1 MIADAAMA
9 RMTFIGAGSY
19 GTAVSSHFAEN
30 RQNEVIVYGRNREVI
45 SEINQD
51 HTNSR
56 YLGACRISNRLRA
69 TSHFPEAVKGAEFL
83 FIAVPAQEVRNIT
96 RLLADAIKND
106 IIIINL
112 AKGIE
117 VESLK
122 RMSQVISEELNGLR
136 FEFEVMTLSGP
147 SFAEDVVNT
156 EKSVALT
163 LGGENRRRLKCVRD
177 LLHSESFRVFACKDL
192 VGVEM
197 GGALKNVFALMAGIM
212 KGAGE
217 GNSYLGEFIPR
228 ALVEIDT
235 IKRYFGARRDTAR
248 AVSSLGDLIIS
259 CTEASRN
266 FRFGKAYSECFS
278 KVLSGADV
286 IKMAFDAIGN
296 KTVEGYHTLKAI
308 YGFVDKKNM
317 FAPIVRELYD
327 ILYDGQKTGKGP
339 ADAIASFRQAD
350 SLRTWENLRT
360 YSRMLGSIFPQ
371 FWYRRYASSWKA
383 IGKDIFKNR

>member
-1 MIADAAMA
+1 MA
-9 RMTFIGAGSY
+9 KMTFIGAGSY
-19 GTAVSSHFAEN
+19 GTAVANHFAEN
-30 RQNEVIVYGRNREVI
+30 SQNEVVIYGRNREVVA
-45 SEINQD
+45 EINHS

-56 YLGACRISNRLRA
+56 YLGTCRISNRLKA
-69 TSHFPEAVKGAEFL
+69 TSNLPEAVQDADFL

-96 RLLADAIKND
+96 RLLVDSIKND

-117 VESLK
+117 VVSLK
-122 RMSQVISEELNGLR
+122 RMSQIISEELKKLEYY
-136 FEFEVMTLSGP
+136 FDAMTLSGP
-147 SFAEDVVNT
+147 SFAEDVVNPA
-156 EKSVALT
+156 KSVALT
-163 LGGENRRRLKCVRD
+163 LGGKNRRRLKSVRD
-177 LLHSESFRVFACKDL
+177 LLHSDSFRVFACKDL

-266 FRFGKAYSECFS
+266 FRFGKAYSECYS
-278 KVLSGADV
+278 KAKPDDDV
-286 IKMAFDAIGN
+286 IKMAFDAVGN

-327 ILYDGQKTGKGP
+327 ILYDGQKSGKGP

-350 SLRTWENLRT
+350 SLRIWENLRT

-383 IGKDIFKNR
+383 IKKDLLRNR

>member
-1 MIADAAMA
+1 MA
-9 RMTFIGAGSY
+9 KMTFIGAGSY
-19 GTAVSSHFAEN
+19 GTAVASHFAEN
-30 RQNEVIVYGRNREVI
+30 SPNEVVIYGRNREAVA
-45 SEINQD
+45 EIGEN

-56 YLGACRISNRLRA
+56 YLGTYHLSSRLKA
-69 TSHFPEAVKGAEFL
+69 TDDLSEAVRKADFL
-83 FIAVPAQEVRNIT
+83 FVAVPAQEVRNIT
-96 RLLADAIKND
+96 RLLMGTIEDD

-122 RMSQVISEELNGLR
+122 RMSQVISEELKGLTSK
-136 FEFEVMTLSGP
+136 FQVMTLSGP
-147 SFAEDVVNT
+147 SFAEDVINP

-163 LGGENRRRLKCVRD
+163 LGGENRRRLRYVRD
-177 LLHSESFRVFACKDL
+177 FLHSDSFRVFACKDL

-266 FRFGKAYSECFS
+266 FRFGRAYSEGYS
-278 KVLSGADV
+278 QAKPEDDV

-296 KTVEGYHTLKAI
+296 KTVEGYHTLRGI
-308 YGFVDKKNM
+308 YRFVDEKNM

-327 ILYDGQKTGKGP
+327 ILYENRESGKGP

-371 FWYRRYASSWKA
+371 FWYRRYASGWKA
-383 IGKDIFKNR
+383 VKKDVLRNR

>member
-1 MIADAAMA
+1 MA
-9 RMTFIGAGSY
+9 FIGAGSY
-19 GTAVSSHFAEN
+19 GTAVSSHFAKN
-30 RQNEVIVYGRNREVI
+30 SQNEVTLFGRNRKIVD
-45 SEINQD
+45 EINRE
-51 HTNSR
+51 HTNSK
-56 YLGACRISNRLRA
+56 YLGTHRVSDHLRTGSDLQDA
-69 TSHFPEAVKGAEFL
+69 IQGADFV
-83 FIAVPAQEVRNIT
+83 FIAVPAQEVRSVT
-96 RLLADAIKND
+96 RLLKDDLKND
-106 IIIINL
+106 SVVINL

-122 RMSQVISEELNGLR
+122 RMSQVISEELIGLK
-136 FEFEVMTLSGP
+136 FKFQVMTLSGP
-147 SFAEDVVNT
+147 SFAEDVINP

-163 LGGENRRRLKCVRD
+163 LGGENRRRLKSVRN
-177 LLHSESFRVFACKDL
+177 LLHSDSFRVFACKDL

-197 GGALKNVFALMAGIM
+197 GGALKNVFAIMAGIM

-235 IKRYFGARRDTAR
+235 IKRYFGARRDTSR

-266 FRFGKAYSECFS
+266 FRFGKAYSECSS
-278 KVLSGADV
+278 KAKPGDDV
-286 IKMAFDAIGN
+286 IKMAFDAVGN

-308 YGFVDKKNM
+308 YGFVDEKNM

-327 ILYDGQKTGKGP
+327 ILYDGQKSGKGP

-383 IGKDIFKNR
+383 IRKDLLRNR

>member
-1 MIADAAMA
+1 MA
-9 RMTFIGAGSY
+9 FIGAGSY
-19 GTAVSSHFAEN
+19 GTAVASHFARN
-30 RQNEVIVYGRNREVI
+30 SQNEVILFGRNREIVD
-45 SEINQD
+45 EINRE
-51 HTNSR
+51 HTNSK
-56 YLGACRISNRLRA
+56 YLGTHRVSDHLKATNDLFEAVRA
-69 TSHFPEAVKGAEFL
+69 TDLL
-83 FIAVPAQEVRNIT
+83 FIAVPAQEVRSVT
-96 RLLADAIKND
+96 RLLRDVLNTDCVVIS
-106 IIIINL
+106 L

-117 VESLK
+117 VESLQ
-122 RMSQVISEELNGLR
+122 RMSQVISEELKGLN
-136 FEFEVMTLSGP
+136 FKFQVMTLSGP
-147 SFAEDVVNT
+147 SFAEDVIDQ

-163 LGGENRRRLKCVRD
+163 LGGEKRRKLKDVRD
-177 LLHSESFRVFACKDL
+177 LLHSDSFRVFACKDL

-197 GGALKNVFALMAGIM
+197 GGALKNVFAIMAGIM

-266 FRFGKAYSECFS
+266 FRFGRAYSECCA
-278 KVLSGADV
+278 KAKPDDDV
-286 IKMAFDAIGN
+286 IELAFDATGN
-296 KTVEGYHTLKAI
+296 KTVEGYHTLRGI
-308 YGFVDKKNM
+308 YRFVDEKNM

-327 ILYDGQKTGKGP
+327 ILYENRRFGKEP
-339 ADAIASFRQAD
+339 TDAISSFRQAD

-371 FWYRRYASSWKA
+371 F
-383 IGKDIFKNR
+383 

>member
-1 MIADAAMA
+1 
-9 RMTFIGAGSY
+9 MTFIGAGSY
-19 GTAVSSHFAEN
+19 GIAVASHFAEN
-30 RQNEVIVYGRNREVI
+30 SQNEVVIYGRNREVVA
-45 SEINQD
+45 EINQN

-56 YLGACRISNRLRA
+56 YLGTCHISSRLKA
-69 TSHFPEAVKGAEFL
+69 TSNLPEAVQGADFL

-96 RLLADAIKND
+96 RFLTNAIKND

-117 VESLK
+117 IESLK
-122 RMSQVISEELNGLR
+122 RMSQIISEELKGL
-136 FEFEVMTLSGP
+136 EHNFEVMSLSGP
-147 SFAEDVVNT
+147 SFAEDVVNPD
-156 EKSVALT
+156 KSVALT
-163 LGGENRRRLKCVRD
+163 LGGENRRRLKSVRT
-177 LLHSESFRVFACKDL
+177 LLHSDSFRVFACKDL

-197 GGALKNVFALMAGIM
+197 GGALKNVFAIMAGIM

-228 ALVEIDT
+228 ALVEIDA

-266 FRFGKAYSECFS
+266 FRFGKAYSECYS
-278 KVLSGADV
+278 KAKPEDDI
-286 IKMAFDAIGN
+286 IKMTFDAVGN

-327 ILYDGQKTGKGP
+327 ILYDGQKSGKGP
-339 ADAIASFRQAD
+339 TDAIASFRQAD
-350 SLRTWENLRT
+350 SLRIWENLRT

-383 IGKDIFKNR
+383 IRKDLLRNR

>member
-1 MIADAAMA
+1 MA
-9 RMTFIGAGSY
+9 KMTFIGAGSY
-19 GTAVSSHFAEN
+19 GTAVASHFSKKS
-30 RQNEVIVYGRNREVI
+30 QNEVIIFGRSREVVDEINRE
-45 SEINQD
+45 
-51 HTNSR
+51 HTNAK
-56 YLGACRISNRLRA
+56 YLGTHRVSHHLRA
-69 TSHFPEAVKGAEFL
+69 SSDLQDAVQGADFV
-83 FIAVPAQEVRNIT
+83 FIAVPAQEVRSVT
-96 RLLADAIKND
+96 RLLKDVLKNGSVV
-106 IIIINL
+106 INL

-122 RMSQVISEELNGLR
+122 RMSQVISEELIG
-136 FEFEVMTLSGP
+136 FKFKFQVMTLSGP
-147 SFAEDVVNT
+147 SFAEDVIDP

-163 LGGENRRRLKCVRD
+163 LGGEKRRRLKYVRD
-177 LLHSESFRVFACKDL
+177 LLHSDSFRVFACKDL

-197 GGALKNVFALMAGIM
+197 GGALKNVFAIMAGIM

-266 FRFGKAYSECFS
+266 FRFGRAYSECYS
-278 KVLSGADV
+278 QAKPDDDV
-286 IKMAFDAIGN
+286 IEMAFDAIGN
-296 KTVEGYHTLKAI
+296 KTVEGYHTLRGI
-308 YGFVDKKNM
+308 YRFVDEKNM

-327 ILYDGQKTGKGP
+327 ILYDKRRLGKGP

-383 IGKDIFKNR
+383 IKGEILRNR

>member
-1 MIADAAMA
+1 MA
-9 RMTFIGAGSY
+9 KMTFIGAGSY
-19 GTAVSSHFAEN
+19 GTAVASHFAQN
-30 RQNEVIVYGRNREVI
+30 SQNEVVIYGRNKEVVA
-45 SEINQD
+45 EINQN

-56 YLGACRISNRLRA
+56 YLGTCCISSRLKA
-69 TSHFPEAVKGAEFL
+69 TSDLQEAVQSADFL
-83 FIAVPAQEVRNIT
+83 FIAVPAQEVRNIA
-96 RLLADAIKND
+96 RLLADTIKND
-106 IIIINL
+106 IIIINV

-117 VESLK
+117 VVSLK
-122 RMSQVISEELNGLR
+122 RMSQVISEELKKLEYY
-136 FEFEVMTLSGP
+136 FDAMTLSGP
-147 SFAEDVVNT
+147 SFAEDVVNPA
-156 EKSVALT
+156 KSVALT
-163 LGGENRRRLKCVRD
+163 LGGKNRRRLKSVRD
-177 LLHSESFRVFACKDL
+177 LLHSDSFRVFACKDL

-266 FRFGKAYSECFS
+266 FRFGKAYSECYS
-278 KVLSGADV
+278 KAKPDDDV
-286 IKMAFDAIGN
+286 IKMAFDAVGN

-327 ILYDGQKTGKGP
+327 ILYDGQKSGKGP

-350 SLRTWENLRT
+350 SLRIWENLRT

-383 IGKDIFKNR
+383 IKKDLLRNR

>member
-1 MIADAAMA
+1 MA
-9 RMTFIGAGSY
+9 KMTFIGAGSY
-19 GTAVSSHFAEN
+19 GTAVASHFAQN
-30 RQNEVIVYGRNREVI
+30 SQNEVVIYGRNKEVVA
-45 SEINQD
+45 EINQN

-56 YLGACRISNRLRA
+56 YLGTCCISSRLKA
-69 TSHFPEAVKGAEFL
+69 TSDLQEAVQSADFL
-83 FIAVPAQEVRNIT
+83 FIAVPAQEVRNIA
-96 RLLADAIKND
+96 RLLADTIKND
-106 IIIINL
+106 IIIINV

-117 VESLK
+117 VVSLK
-122 RMSQVISEELNGLR
+122 RMSQVISEELKKLEYY
-136 FEFEVMTLSGP
+136 FDAMTLSGP
-147 SFAEDVVNT
+147 SFAEDVVNPA
-156 EKSVALT
+156 KSVALT
-163 LGGENRRRLKCVRD
+163 LGGKNRRRLKSVRD
-177 LLHSESFRVFACKDL
+177 LLHSDSFRVFACKDL

-197 GGALKNVFALMAGIM
+197 GGALKNVFAIMAGIM

-248 AVSSLGDLIIS
+248 AVSSLGDLVIS

-266 FRFGKAYSECFS
+266 FRFGRAYSECSS
-278 KVLSGADV
+278 KAKPDDV
-286 IKMAFDAIGN
+286 IKMTFNAIGN
-296 KTVEGYHTLKAI
+296 KTVEGYHTLKGI
-308 YGFVDKKNM
+308 YGFVDEKNM

-327 ILYDGQKTGKGP
+327 ILYNAQKSGKGP

-371 FWYRRYASSWKA
+371 FWYRRYASSWKG
-383 IGKDIFKNR
+383 IRKDILRNR

>member
-1 MIADAAMA
+1 MA
-9 RMTFIGAGSY
+9 KMTFVGAGSY
-19 GTAVSSHFAEN
+19 GTAVASHFSKKN
-30 RQNEVIVYGRNREVI
+30 QNEVILFGRNREVVD
-45 SEINQD
+45 EINRE
-51 HTNSR
+51 HTNSK
-56 YLGACRISNRLRA
+56 YLGTQRISHHLKA
-69 TSHFPEAVKGAEFL
+69 SSDLQDAVQGADFV
-83 FIAVPAQEVRNIT
+83 FIAVPAQEVRSVT
-96 RLLADAIKND
+96 KLLKDVLKND
-106 IIIINL
+106 SVVINL

-117 VESLK
+117 VESLR
-122 RMSQVISEELNGLR
+122 RMSQVISEELIGLK
-136 FEFEVMTLSGP
+136 FKFQVMTLSGP
-147 SFAEDVVNT
+147 SFAEDVIDP

-163 LGGENRRRLKCVRD
+163 LGGEKRRRLKYVRD
-177 LLHSESFRVFACKDL
+177 LLHSDSFRVFACIDL
-192 VGVEM
+192 AGVEM
-197 GGALKNVFALMAGIM
+197 GGSLKNVFAIMAGIM

-266 FRFGKAYSECFS
+266 FRFGRAYSECYS
-278 KVLSGADV
+278 KTKPDDDV
-286 IKMAFDAIGN
+286 IEMAFDAIGN
-296 KTVEGYHTLKAI
+296 KTVEGYHTLRGI
-308 YGFVDKKNM
+308 YRFVDEKNM

-327 ILYDGQKTGKGP
+327 ILYENRKLGKGP
-339 ADAIASFRQAD
+339 TDSIASFRQAD

-383 IGKDIFKNR
+383 IKKDILRNR